1 MASFIP
7 SDGGGSSS
15 TGGGRGFAP
24 VVGGGSGFH
33 HQPMMFQ
40 QQQQQQQQ
48 YQQGDS
54 CRRCGTV
61 GCDVKV
67 LDCGCRFHAVS
78 RESVLFDQL
87 M

>member
-33 HQPMMFQ
+33 QQPMMFQ
-40 QQQQQQQQ
+40 QQQQQQQ
-48 YQQGDS
+48 YQQVDS

-67 LDCGCRFHAVS
+67 LDCGCMFHAVS
-78 RESVLFDQL
+78 RVVYYSIC
-87 M
+87 